1 MPDTA
6 KEHASV
12 RTCRRRVAAAD
23 SGGVGAVAGFALF
36 VEVAAVDIVDHG
48 DREVLHLQAADG
60 LGAEFFIVDD
70 LGLLDGT
77 GDDGARCSSLV
88 EKGRF
93 GLV

>member
-1 MPDTA
+1 MDSTDPDP
-6 KEHASV
+6 
-12 RTCRRRVAAAD
+12 
-23 SGGVGAVAGFALF
+23 VAGFAF
-36 VEVAAVDIVDHG
+36 GVEVAAVDVVDHG

-60 LGAEFFIVDD
+60 LGAEFFVGDD
-70 LGLLDGT
+70 PGLLDGT

>member
-1 MPDTA
+1 MDSTDPDP
-6 KEHASV
+6 
-12 RTCRRRVAAAD
+12 
-23 SGGVGAVAGFALF
+23 VAGFALF

-48 DREVLHLQAADG
+48 DGEVCYLQAADG

-70 LGLLDGT
+70 PGLLDGT